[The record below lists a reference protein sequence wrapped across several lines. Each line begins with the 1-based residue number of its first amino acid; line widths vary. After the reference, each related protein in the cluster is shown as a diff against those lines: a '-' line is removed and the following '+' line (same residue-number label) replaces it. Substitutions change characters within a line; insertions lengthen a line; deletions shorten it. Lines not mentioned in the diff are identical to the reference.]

1 MKSARFQVN
10 VFANYCLYIF
20 SSEYVNTDSD
30 TNEFFDTRPDVLVYF
45 IFLSKYNFKVNID
58 M

>member
-45 IFLSKYNFKVNID
+45 IFLSKYLID